1 MTSREEDVE
10 MGRRA
15 ALGGKVLIK
24 QLARMG
30 MSGGEVSSPELEQVG
45 SADLQRKG
53 ESAPSECPGGKPG
66 THWVEGHLPPC
77 SPLSVTPKM

>member
-1 MTSREEDVE
+1 

-30 MSGGEVSSPELEQVG
+30 MSGGEVSIPELEQVG

-66 THWVEGHLPPC
+66 THWVEGHLPPG